1 MLYYY
6 YAWHTLGEVIWLKD
20 GVNISTGDIYTKDP
34 VMAEDRGMYTARID
48 QLAGTVTL
56 DYELRVQCK

>member
-1 MLYYY
+1 
-6 YAWHTLGEVIWLKD
+6 
-20 GVNISTGDIYTKDP
+20 
-34 VMAEDRGMYTARID
+34 MAEDRGMYTARID